1 MSVAAAGPALPA
13 CILAGVVLALTAAA
27 ANADRITVVYTARAA
42 TVAQAPFGLAVP
54 LDTPVSGFFTYNT
67 ETEDLEPDDPFLGEY
82 QHETGAGFLAEF
94 LTTRIS
100 GSTTPFYQVDIDVNP
115 AIDTFRVWDGPR
127 GVGNQGGIMSIDDA
141 EDEDIEMF
149 LAVTGDA
156 FDSDDLI
163 NPFPAYTFGPLG
175 TPHTFTL
182 KDDQGT
188 MLLQFLAAEE
198 AVCGDPGGGGVTAG
212 DALQVLRTAV
222 GSRPCLPCLCDV
234 DDNGK
239 VTSSDALKTLR
250 HAVGGMPSLD
260 CAPCL

>member
-1 MSVAAAGPALPA
+1 MKLAAAGAALSRSVTV
-13 CILAGVVLALTAAA
+13 GVVLAATAGAA
-27 ANADRITVVYTARAA
+27 GADRITVVYTARAA

-54 LDTPVSGFFTYNT
+54 LDTPVSGYFTFNT
-67 ETEDLEPDDPFLGEY
+67 ATEDLEPEDPLLGEY

-94 LTTRIS
+94 LATRIE
-100 GSTTPFYQVDIDVNP
+100 GSNTPFYQVDLDVNP
-115 AIDTFRVWDGPR
+115 AIDTFRIWDGPR
-127 GVGNQGGIMSIDDA
+127 NVGNEGGIMSIDGDG
-141 EDEDIEMF
+141 DEDIEMF

-156 FDSDDLI
+156 FDDDDLV

-182 KDDQGT
+182 KDEQGT
-188 MLLQFLAAEE
+188 MLLQFLSARE

-222 GSRPCLPCLCDV
+222 GSRTCLPCLCDV
-234 DDNGK
+234 DDNRK
-239 VTSSDALKTLR
+239 VNSTDALKTLR
-250 HAVGGMPSLD
+250 FAVGGTPILD